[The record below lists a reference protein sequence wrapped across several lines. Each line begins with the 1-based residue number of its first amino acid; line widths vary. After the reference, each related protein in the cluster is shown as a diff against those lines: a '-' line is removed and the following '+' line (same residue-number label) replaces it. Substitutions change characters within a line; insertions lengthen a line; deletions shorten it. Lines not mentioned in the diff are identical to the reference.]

1 MNSKK
6 NYNGPNKRGTHYL
19 IADKF
24 EGPWSLAPGPYFT
37 TSSEIELYAGRVI
50 EKDNKF
56 FFMAFLH
63 DDQNGNFIGEISN
76 PIPISFDKNGLMSL
90 EI

>member
-1 MNSKK
+1 M
-6 NYNGPNKRGTHYL
+6 L
-19 IADKF
+19 V
-24 EGPWSLAPGPYFT
+24 
-37 TSSEIELYAGRVI
+37 VI
-50 EKDNKF
+50 EKDNKL
-56 FFMAFLH
+56 FFMGFLH